1 MTPWIVA
8 HQTPLSV
15 GFFRQ
20 EHWGGLLFL
29 PPGNLPDPGIEPTT
43 LTSPAL
49 AGGFFTTEPPGK
61 PILTVRYCYSAFQ
74 KLSLEKMHWSWWS
87 GEGRGTTRLE
97 NWQQSSGQTA
107 VLPSVL
113 RSCVSAKTS
122 CPLVSTGTG
131 RIWMDDVA
139 CKGTEE
145 SIFRCS
151 FSKWGVTNC
160 GHAEDAGVTCKR
172 H

>member
-1 MTPWIVA
+1 M
-8 HQTPLSV
+8 

-20 EHWGGLLFL
+20 DYWGGLLF
-29 PPGNLPDPGIEPTT
+29 PPLGNLPDPGIEPTT
-43 LTSPAL
+43 RTSPAL
-49 AGGFFTTEPPGK
+49 AGGFFITEPPGK
-61 PILTVRYCYSAFQ
+61 PILTVHYFYSAFK
-74 KLSLEKMHWSWWS
+74 KLSLEKTCWSWWS
-87 GEGRGTTRLE
+87 GKGRGNHSVREL
-97 NWQQSSGQTA
+97 TA
-107 VLPSVL
+107 DLGTDSVLPSVL
-113 RSCVSAKTS
+113 HSCIFAKTS